1 MKKRLDIRPILIIFI
16 ILLIIYGILNKEY
29 LEVLKN
35 AVLICFS
42 CIGID

>member
-1 MKKRLDIRPILIIFI
+1 MKKFDFRII
-16 ILLIIYGILNKEY
+16 ILLIFFVFIIVGILNKEY

-42 CIGID
+42 CIGIQ

>member
-1 MKKRLDIRPILIIFI
+1 MKKTLRIFLIIIFLIFI
-16 ILLIIYGILNKEY
+16 LFGILNKEY

-42 CIGID
+42 CIGIQ

>member
-1 MKKRLDIRPILIIFI
+1 MKKKLDIRLILIIFVI
-16 ILLIIYGILNKEY
+16 ILIIYGILNKEY

-35 AVLICFS
+35 AVLICFA